1 MEPITTAAA
10 IIAGAKTAKEL
21 LDSFK
26 DVCASVKG
34 AAEGGQDLADA
45 GAMIGSIFTA
55 EDKVNELHTRATQQG
70 NTQEVIQLL
79 AAKAHIREE
88 KRKLRSVLAWCCPN
102 GMYQDWQKLEEANA
116 PTVEEKR
123 KVRKQIQRDDDVKN
137 AIIAFTII
145 CALLAAGSVGLIVT
159 GVV

>member
-55 EDKVNELHTRATQQG
+55 EDRVTELHKQATAKG
-70 NTQEVIQLL
+70 NKQEVIALVQ
-79 AAKAHIREE
+79 AKAHIREE
-88 KRKLRSVLAWCCPN
+88 KRKLRTVLAWSCPA
-102 GMYQDWQKLEEANA
+102 GMYQDWQALEEANA

-123 KVRKQIQRDDDVKN
+123 KVRKKIQRDDDVKSV
-137 AIIAFTII
+137 IIGFTIAAAITVVI
-145 CALLAAGSVGLIVT
+145 CAGLVLG
-159 GVV
+159 GVI